1 MKNLN
6 IRKYCIIGLGNVTG
20 LTKLLS
26 EISETDVAYVS
37 GSGLV
42 IATFHSAFHLAEIE
56 DVLNEEEKSY
66 IVFEMT
72 PGFFSAN
79 IKDKKFQNTL
89 FGGPIDNTSFH
100 ENIIKSLEDLKDIKI
115 EFRKMDDMEEMESFE
130 DLMDFLPKS
139 NKRVEEPEP
148 DMDDI
153 LDRINEVGYEKL
165 TKKEKELLDKYSQS
179 K

>member
-20 LTKLLS
+20 VTKLLS

-42 IATFHSAFHLAEIE
+42 IATFHSAMHLAEIE
-56 DVLNEEEKSY
+56 TLLNDEEKSY

-89 FGGPIDNTSFH
+89 FGGPIDNTGFH

-115 EFRKMDDMEEMESFE
+115 EFKQMDEIEDFE
-130 DLMDFLPKS
+130 DLMDFIPRG

-153 LDRINEVGYEKL
+153 LDRISEVGYEKL

>member
-6 IRKYCIIGLGNVTG
+6 IRKYCIIGLGNVSG
-20 LTKLLS
+20 VTKLLS
-26 EISETDVAYVS
+26 EISETEVAYVS

-42 IATFHSAFHLAEIE
+42 IATFSSAMHLAEIE
-56 DVLNEEEKSY
+56 TLLNDEEKSY

-100 ENIIKSLEDLKDIKI
+100 ENMIKSLEDLKNIKI
-115 EFRKMDDMEEMESFE
+115 EFKQMDELDGFE
-130 DLMDFLPKS
+130 DIMDFIPKS
-139 NKRVEEPEP
+139 GIPKVEEPDP

-153 LDRINEVGYEKL
+153 LDRISEVGYEKL
-165 TKKEKELLDKYSQS
+165 TKKEKELLDKYSQG

>member
-20 LTKLLS
+20 VTKLLS

-42 IATFHSAFHLAEIE
+42 IATFHSVMHLAEIE
-56 DVLNEEEKSY
+56 SLLNKEEKSY

-115 EFRKMDDMEEMESFE
+115 EFKQMDEIEDFE
-130 DLMDFLPKS
+130 DLMDFIPRGNKS
-139 NKRVEEPEP
+139 VEEPEP

-153 LDRINEVGYEKL
+153 LDRISEVGYEKL
-165 TKKEKELLDKYSQS
+165 TKKEKELLDKYSQG